1 MLPLTISD
9 LPIGSIVR
17 IAKSIKFQDASLR
30 KLCKPFSVVGTVH
43 EVTGHHP
50 GGDVYLDNNGWSVSP
65 LRLEKLGFA
74 LYSVTQAMTEELGGT
89 LATLAPGERFVI
101 SDERGSKYSHVL
113 TYLDSEQDHPHYTD
127 RNGEWISR
135 LLEAGAIVKGVYEE
149 EPQEFNSIFDAP
161 VGMVLRYTVEGELAE
176 GAVYPYVMRTG
187 LGLWVYMSTDKNWR
201 FIPRDALGANE
212 VPYMHNLQGCWSIP
226 VCWQEAFVYP
236 EQSPKLNKR
245 RNDLIKVAN
254 NA

>member
-50 GGDVYLDNNGWSVSP
+50 GGDVYLDNHGWGVSP

-74 LYSVTQAMTEELGGT
+74 MYSVTPEITEELGGT
-89 LATLAPGERFVI
+89 LASLSPGERFVL
-101 SDERGSKYSHVL
+101 SDDNQGQYSHVL
-113 TYLDSEQDHPHYTD
+113 TYLDRVQNHAHYSD
-127 RNGEWISR
+127 RDGKWISR
-135 LLEAGAIVKGVYEE
+135 LLKAGAIVKGVYEE
-149 EPQEFNSIFDAP
+149 KPQEFNSVFDAP
-161 VGMVLRYTVEGELAE
+161 LGMVLRYTVEGELAA
-176 GAVYPYVMRTG
+176 GAAFPYLMRTDMG
-187 LGLWVYMSTDKNWR
+187 VWAFNGSEWV
-201 FIPRDALGANE
+201 FISRDSLSAAE
-212 VPYMHNLQGCWSIP
+212 KPYMFDLQGCWALP
-226 VCWQEAFVYP
+226 VCWQESFVYP
-236 EQSPKLNKR
+236 AQSPNLNRR
-245 RNDLIKVAN
+245 RNELIKVAN